1 MFFESELFKW
11 VLLPLLIFIAR
22 IADVSIGTI
31 RIVFVSRGQKFLA
44 PLLGFVEILIW
55 LLAIGQIMRNLSNVA
70 CYIAYSSGFA
80 MGTYVGLYI
89 EEKLAL
95 GLLTVRI
102 ITHRDASKLVSS
114 LRKAGFGVTDIPAFG
129 STGKVDVIYTI
140 VRRSDLEQVAE
151 IISRYNPNAF
161 YSIENVRAAKEGIFP
176 GKTRGLPFLPFLGKW
191 RKGK

>member
-11 VLLPLLIFIAR
+11 FLLPLLIFIAR

-31 RIVFVSRGQKFLA
+31 RIVFVSRGQKLLA

-70 CYIAYSSGFA
+70 CYIAYASGFA
-80 MGTYVGLYI
+80 MGTFVGLYI

-95 GLLTVRI
+95 GLLTIRI
-102 ITHRDASKLVSS
+102 ITHRDASRLVAS
-114 LRKAGFGVTDIPAFG
+114 LRKSGFGVTDIPAFG

-140 VRRSDLEQVAE
+140 VRRSDLDRVVT
-151 IISRYNPNAF
+151 IINELNPNAF
-161 YSIENVRAAKEGIFP
+161 YAVENVRAAREGIFP
-176 GKTRGLPFLPFLGKW
+176 GKGGVLPLLPIFGRW